1 MQDLAMMARFQ
12 PTDGEREPSRN
23 TNVLELF
30 AYFSAKIG
38 KKKFVAL
45 VSREKS
51 LSARRRRRLERKRE
65 TERTAHTGREG
76 RSIGVRDE

>member
-45 VSREKS
+45 VSMEKS
-51 LSARRRRRLERKRE
+51 LSARRRRLERERE
-65 TERTAHTGREG
+65 RQRERHTLVAKVDRKE
-76 RSIGVRDE
+76 